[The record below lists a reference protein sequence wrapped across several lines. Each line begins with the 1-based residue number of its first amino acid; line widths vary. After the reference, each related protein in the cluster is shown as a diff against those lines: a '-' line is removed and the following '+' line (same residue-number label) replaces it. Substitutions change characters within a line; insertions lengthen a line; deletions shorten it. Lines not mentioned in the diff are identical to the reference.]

1 MMRKLLVLAVVSTM
15 LIACGPKK
23 LETKEDYIAA
33 VVEFEDSLK
42 ANAVDVNQLT
52 DQAIGVSY
60 AEKCLAV
67 YRQFPKTKEAP
78 RYLDKAHVIFAS
90 LGMHQ
95 RSVLLAD
102 TLIRNYPLYKNRPM
116 VLESLATAYDIFL
129 RPRNKEK
136 VKMYYEMLLKEGTNL
151 PAEQRENIT
160 FRLKNIDLSFEELI
174 DANQAQ

>member
-1 MMRKLLVLAVVSTM
+1 MYKLFVFAFVSTM

-23 LETKEDYIAA
+23 PVTKEDYIAA
-33 VVEFEDSLK
+33 VIAYEDSLR
-42 ANAVDVNQLT
+42 ASAVDVNQLT
-52 DQAIGVSY
+52 DQAIGEAY

-67 YRQFPKTKEAP
+67 YRQFPKAIEAP
-78 RYLDKAHVIFAS
+78 KYLDKAHIIFAS

-102 TLIRNYPLYKNRPM
+102 TLIQNYPLYKNRPM

-136 VKMYYEMLLKEGTNL
+136 VKMYYEMLLKEGRNL
-151 PAEQRENIT
+151 PAEQRENIR
-160 FRLKNIDLSFEELI
+160 FRLKNIDLTFEELI
-174 DANQAQ
+174 DVNKVQ

>member
-1 MMRKLLVLAVVSTM
+1 MRKLLSITFVSAL

-23 LETKEDYIAA
+23 LETKEDYIAS

-42 ANAVDVNQLT
+42 ASAVDVNQLT
-52 DQAIGVSY
+52 DPAIGVAY

-102 TLIRNYPLYKNRPM
+102 TLIQKYPLYKNRQM

-136 VKMYYEMLLKEGTNL
+136 VKMYYELLLKEGINIPT
-151 PAEQRENIT
+151 EQRKNIEY
-160 FRLKNIDLSFEELI
+160 RLKNIDLTFEELI
-174 DANQAQ
+174 ATNQTK

>member
-1 MMRKLLVLAVVSTM
+1 MRKLLSIAFVSSF

-23 LETKEDYIAA
+23 LETKDDFVAA
-33 VVEFEDSLK
+33 VAAFEDSLK

-52 DQAIGVSY
+52 DQAIGVKY

-67 YRQFPKTKEAP
+67 YRQFPKDKDAP

-102 TLIRNYPLYKNRPM
+102 SLIQNYPLYKNRPM

-136 VKMYYEMLLKEGTNL
+136 VKMYYEMLLKEGKNL
-151 PAEQRENIT
+151 PTEQRENIVY
-160 FRLKNIDLSFEELI
+160 RLKNIDLTFEELI
-174 DANQAQ
+174 ATNQTK